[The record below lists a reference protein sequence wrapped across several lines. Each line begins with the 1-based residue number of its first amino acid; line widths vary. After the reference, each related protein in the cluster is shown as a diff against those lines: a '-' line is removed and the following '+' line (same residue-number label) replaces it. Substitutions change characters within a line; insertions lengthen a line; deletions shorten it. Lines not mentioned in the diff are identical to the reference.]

1 MKWNARTL
9 AIFVGVVIFFFLL
22 YYFSDIVSFIL
33 IAWVLSLIARPFTR
47 MLKRILSWGK
57 FVPGNSMVALIT
69 MLVFLFL
76 IVLVG
81 WLFIPLVVD
90 QANNL
95 SHVDLNAINRTLQV
109 PLAEL
114 KTWLVNYRLIDQR
127 VDINEQL
134 LNGLKKIVDPTSLG
148 FFFKSA
154 MSVAGNVLITI
165 TSVMFILFF
174 FLKDEGSFD
183 NFLKSIVPERH
194 EERVSQALT
203 SIANML
209 RRYFTGILLQV
220 AILTSFLFI
229 VLSIMNIK
237 NALLIAFFGAL
248 MNVIPYLG
256 IIIAIAFG
264 SMITISSNIDLPFY
278 ATILPMVIKVITAFL
293 VTQLL
298 DNILVQP
305 FVYSN
310 SVKAHPLEIFLV
322 ILVAAKIG
330 GVMGMLIA
338 VPTFTSLKV
347 IARVFFHE
355 RRIVQAMTKSMDSF

>member
-1 MKWNARTL
+1 MKWNGRTL
-9 AIFVGVVIFFFLL
+9 AIFLGLVLVMFLL

-33 IAWVLSLIARPFTR
+33 IAWVLSLIARPFMR

-57 FVPGNSMVALIT
+57 FVPGNALLALIT
-69 MLVFLFL
+69 MLVFLFF

-95 SHVDLNAINRTLQV
+95 SHVDLNAINRTLQE
-109 PLAEL
+109 PLSQM
-114 KTWLVNYRLIDQR
+114 KTWLIKYRLIDQS
-127 VDINEQL
+127 VDLNEQL

-154 MSVAGNVLITI
+154 MSVAGNVIITM

-183 NFLKSIVPERH
+183 NFIKSIVDIKY
-194 EERVSQALT
+194 EERINQALT
-203 SIANML
+203 NIANLL

-220 AILTSFLFI
+220 AILTTFLFI
-229 VLSIMNIK
+229 ALSIMDIK

-278 ATILPMVIKVITAFL
+278 GVILPMVVKVISSFIIT
-293 VTQLL
+293 VIL
-298 DNILVQP
+298 DNLLVQP
-305 FVYSN
+305 IVYSN

-322 ILVAAKIG
+322 IMVAAKVG

-347 IARVFFHE
+347 IAKVFFNE
-355 RRIVQAMTKSMDSF
+355 RRIVQAMTKSMDNF